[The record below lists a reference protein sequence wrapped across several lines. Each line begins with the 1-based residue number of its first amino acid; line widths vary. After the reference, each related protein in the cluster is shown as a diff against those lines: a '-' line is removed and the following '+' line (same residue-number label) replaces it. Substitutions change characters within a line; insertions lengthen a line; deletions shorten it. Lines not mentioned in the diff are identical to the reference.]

1 MSRFLKKDSVM
12 PNLKVSVR
20 KAQTA
25 RMLQAKAVVAQN
37 DEENLSQG
45 RGVFR
50 STKWLLSQWNYN
62 VKIKKAPELS

>member
-1 MSRFLKKDSVM
+1 M
-12 PNLKVSVR
+12 PNLKASVK

-25 RMLQAKAVVAQN
+25 RMPQAKAVVAQN

-62 VKIKKAPELS
+62 VKIKKASELN